1 MAANRRQAIISM
13 WKKIDKEFSRRNISD
28 WGKVLVL
35 LLDEAVVLVLVVL
48 GLQYF
53 EIRIPL
59 QIMIPIAVLLGALV
73 FIIHVAVIPSFHRKQ
88 VAGREGMIGAEG
100 SVVAPL
106 TPVGTITLMGEY
118 WKARTIDGYVEVDE
132 DVEVVGLEGL
142 TLKVKHKPPG

>member
-1 MAANRRQAIISM
+1 MVANRRQAIISM
-13 WKKIDKEFSRRNISD
+13 WKKIDKKLSRKTISD

-35 LLDEAVVLVLVVL
+35 LLDEAAVLVLVVL

-59 QIMIPIAVLLGALV
+59 QIAIPIAILLGVLI
-73 FIIHVAVIPSFHRKQ
+73 FSIHIAVIPSFHRKQ

-118 WKARTIDGYVEVDE
+118 WRARTIDGHVEVDE
-132 DVEVVGLEGL
+132 NVEVVGLEGL
-142 TLKVKHKPPG
+142 TLKVKHKPGS

>member
-1 MAANRRQAIISM
+1 MAANRWQAIISM
-13 WKKIDKEFSRRNISD
+13 WKKIDKKFSRRAISD
-28 WGKVLVL
+28 WGKILVL

-73 FIIHVAVIPSFHRKQ
+73 FIIHAAVIPSFHRKQ

-118 WKARTIDGYVEVDE
+118 WKARTIDGHVEVDE
-132 DVEVVGLEGL
+132 NVEVVGLEGL
-142 TLKVKHKPPG
+142 TLKVKHKPPS